1 MKGNNIITLVAII
14 GLVIAVL
21 VLALRPSILNAVSDG
36 TQSDKNVISATGIAQ
51 TKVKPDQVSIYLS
64 IDILKDTAEQSK
76 DENSIISNKVMASL
90 KELGL
95 KDGDIETLN
104 YNIYPD
110 YDWSKGQQKLKG
122 YRATNS
128 LKIKTKNFDILGKI
142 IDDSVTAGANRV
154 DSIQFELSPERESA
168 AKKDALERA
177 SKDAREK
184 AEATA
189 KGLNVKLGKIV
200 SVTTQDYYYQPYR
213 LFEGG
218 ALMDA
223 KSAVAEA
230 PVINPQELETTANVM
245 VSFELK

>member
-218 ALMDA
+218 ALTDA
-223 KSAVAEA
+223 KSAVAET